1 LGFLGLQEQRVLAV
15 PAEQQQDPG
24 PGADAADAA
33 DATPFRALWMNS
45 YGQDLPGTSG

>member
-24 PGADAADAA
+24 PGADAADA
-33 DATPFRALWMNS
+33 TPFRALWMNS